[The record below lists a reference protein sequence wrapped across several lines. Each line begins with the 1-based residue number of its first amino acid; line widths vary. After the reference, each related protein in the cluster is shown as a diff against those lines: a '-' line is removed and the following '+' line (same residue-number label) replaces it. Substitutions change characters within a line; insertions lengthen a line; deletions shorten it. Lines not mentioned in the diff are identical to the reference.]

1 MKVEIGK
8 EFCPDPKM
16 KKLFFS
22 YLILAIIP
30 LLVLGIGIS
39 LYLFI
44 INEWYILTYFSILYF
59 IPIIVITIFISYWI
73 PKYYKSIKFIL
84 TENEVRVERGVWWK
98 MRYAVPYSRI
108 MSVDT
113 IQGPISRHFGI
124 GTVDIYTAGYTGS
137 AGGRG
142 GPMARRAE
150 ASIIHIS
157 NFLEIRE
164 FILNIVKG
172 RPLFSTTSSEGLI
185 REILEELREIKKLLS
200 SKFS

>member
-59 IPIIVITIFISYWI
+59 IPIIVIAIFISYWI

-98 MRYAVPYSRI
+98 TRHAIPYSRI

-172 RPLFSTTSSEGLI
+172 RPLFSTTSYENLI

>member
-8 EFCPDPKM
+8 EFYPDPKM

-44 INEWYILTYFSILYF
+44 INEWHILTYFSILYF
-59 IPIIVITIFISYWI
+59 IPIIVIAIFISYWI

-98 MRYAVPYSRI
+98 MRHAVPYSRI

-137 AGGRG
+137 AGGGG
-142 GPMARRAE
+142 GPMKRRAE

-172 RPLFSTTSSEGLI
+172 RPLFSTTS
-185 REILEELREIKKLLS
+185 
-200 SKFS
+200 